1 MFRSVIRNRVLV
13 RQLQHC
19 RVLMKA
25 EAFGMPAMSPTMEKG
40 GIVDWK
46 FKVGE
51 PFSAG
56 DVILEVETDKATID
70 VEAQDDGK
78 FAKILKENGAKD
90 VPVGET
96 IAFIAEVDD
105 DLATLELPEGSS
117 SPAPAA
123 AAPTPKKEAAAP
135 APAAKKE
142 EPKAAAAA
150 AAAASS
156 ASSSNGTSA
165 NTSQT
170 FFPSVATLLQENSI
184 SPEEAFAKIK
194 ATGPNG
200 RILKGDVLAYL
211 GKISQES
218 LDKVTSYIKSHEKLD
233 LSNIELRKEQPAA
246 EQPATASSEA
256 APAAAAAAEARQPLV
271 LSEQITL
278 RVPVSVSYEQ
288 LAEAVRS
295 YVKESTFLA
304 HEEPL
309 TNSAS
314 DLYDPLFEEL
324 LVQEPHKPRFK
335 VTYNL
340 VSVDDGPAASHHYHP
355 DIFELLAG
363 TTTSTNSNT
372 AAASAPAQA
381 DARHEYVLN
390 VSVAVDESLVDAKER
405 AESFVSRISSLEL
418 F

>member
-56 DVILEVETDKATID
+56 DVILEVETDKATIE

-184 SPEEAFAKIK
+184 SSEEAFAKIK

-246 EQPATASSEA
+246 EQPATASSKA
-256 APAAAAAAEARQPLV
+256 TQAAAAAAEARQPLV

-278 RVPVSVSYEQ
+278 CVPVSVSYEQ

-340 VSVDDGPAASHHYHP
+340 VSVDDAPAASHHYHP

>member
-56 DVILEVETDKATID
+56 DVIFEVETDKATID

-117 SPAPAA
+117 
-123 AAPTPKKEAAAP
+123 TPKKEAAAP
-135 APAAKKE
+135 AAAPASTPAPKKE
-142 EPKAAAAA
+142 EPKAAPKAE
-150 AAAASS
+150 SS
-156 ASSSNGTSA
+156 KTAASSSNGTSA

-256 APAAAAAAEARQPLV
+256 TQAAAAAAEARQPLV

-340 VSVDDGPAASHHYHP
+340 VSVDDAPAASHHYHP

>member
-96 IAFIAEVDD
+96 IAYIAEVDD

-117 SPAPAA
+117 
-123 AAPTPKKEAAAP
+123 TPKKEAAAP
-135 APAAKKE
+135 AAAPASTPAPKKE
-142 EPKAAAAA
+142 EPKAAPKAE
-150 AAAASS
+150 SS
-156 ASSSNGTSA
+156 KTAASSSNGTSA

-256 APAAAAAAEARQPLV
+256 TQAAAAAAEARQPLV

-340 VSVDDGPAASHHYHP
+340 VSVDDAPAASHHYHP

-363 TTTSTNSNT
+363 TTNSASSNNTT
-372 AAASAPAQA
+372 AAASPAQA

-390 VSVAVDESLVDAKER
+390 VSVAVDESLSDAKER

>member
-1 MFRSVIRNRVLV
+1 
-13 RQLQHC
+13 
-19 RVLMKA
+19 MKA

-96 IAFIAEVDD
+96 IAYIAEVDD

-117 SPAPAA
+117 
-123 AAPTPKKEAAAP
+123 TPKKEAAAP
-135 APAAKKE
+135 AAAPASTPAPKKE
-142 EPKAAAAA
+142 EPKAAPKAE
-150 AAAASS
+150 SS
-156 ASSSNGTSA
+156 KTAASSSNGTSA

-246 EQPATASSEA
+246 EQPATASSKA
-256 APAAAAAAEARQPLV
+256 TQAAAAAAEARQPLV

-340 VSVDDGPAASHHYHP
+340 VSVDDAPAASHHYHP

-363 TTTSTNSNT
+363 TNTSANSNT
-372 AAASAPAQA
+372 TNAAASPAQA

-405 AESFVSRISSLEL
+405 AEFFVSRISSLEL

>member
-156 ASSSNGTSA
+156 SNGTSA

-200 RILKGDVLAYL
+200 RILKGDILAYL

-309 TNSAS
+309 NNSAS

-340 VSVDDGPAASHHYHP
+340 VSVDDAPAASHHYHP

>member
-184 SPEEAFAKIK
+184 SSEEAFAKIK

-278 RVPVSVSYEQ
+278 CVPVSVSYEQ

-340 VSVDDGPAASHHYHP
+340 VSVDDAPAASHHYHP